1 MKLLV
6 SLIFIIPC
14 QALSFFFGVHEG
26 LMANTGVAT
35 LESKA
40 ASYYNPSLL
49 RYKNKNSFTFGGSTL
64 GEYSSSTK
72 DGTSV
77 SGASLSPTYLSNVFA
92 SSSLVHELFIYNNFS
107 GTYGIKTQTNQSV
120 IEGTFNATN
129 LIGGYSMAFQNI
141 PLALQAQI
149 RYSSVKITTLTS
161 TTDTSFSTV
170 GQIVSQQDLASLNL
184 GISHHFTIKKYTF
197 GVNLKTRG
205 LKVMSKYQSQYKGYV
220 IANNQTSPIE
230 SKSKDGDSGLTVSGY
245 ELSIGHGFNTDHHE
259 FLTDTKLVEE
269 DAYKNHYILSQSFG
283 YRMKLSKNYQYS
295 AGVNQQFGD
304 KLKGLGQ
311 AIAVSTGL
319 IMRTN
324 SYLSSIGLGYLRDE
338 SQTSTA
344 KSFNLIFS
352 SEFYY

>member
-6 SLIFIIPC
+6 SLLFLIPC
-14 QALSFFFGVHEG
+14 QAFSFFFGVHEG

-49 RYKNKNSFTFGGSTL
+49 RYKSKNSFTLGGSTL

-72 DGTSV
+72 DGTAV
-77 SGASLSPTYLSNVFA
+77 SGASLTPTYLSNVFS

-107 GTYGIKTQTNQSV
+107 GIYGIKTQTAQSD
-120 IEGTFNATN
+120 IEGTVNITN
-129 LIGGYSMAFQNI
+129 LVGGYSMAFQSI
-141 PLALQAQI
+141 PLALQVQI
-149 RYSSVKITTLTS
+149 RYISLKTAALFSSL
-161 TTDTSFSTV
+161 DTNLFSV
-170 GQIVSQQDLASLNL
+170 GKTVSQQDYASLNL
-184 GISHHFTIKKYTF
+184 GISHHFTINKYTF

-205 LKVMSKYQSQYKGYV
+205 LKVMSKYQSQYKGY
-220 IANNQTSPIE
+220 IISNNQTSPVE
-230 SKSKDGDSGLTVSGY
+230 YKNTEGNSGVSVTGY
-245 ELSIGHGFNTDHHE
+245 ELSIGHGFNSDNHE

-269 DAYKNHYILSQSFG
+269 EAYKNQYILSQSFG
-283 YRMKLSKNYQYS
+283 YRFKLSKNYQYS

-311 AIAVSTGL
+311 AIGVSTGL